1 MSTLSTELEALSNH
15 ILFQFHDEID
25 RARKNSFKNKTTWN
39 FELPSNIDDT
49 TKAPR
54 WATIIA
60 LGPDVMDDFHV
71 GQVVLIDA
79 LKWTRAV
86 MYKGG
91 EFSRTDDRQILAI
104 DVDS

>member
-25 RARKNSFKNKTTWN
+25 KTRKNSFKNKTTWD

-49 TKAPR
+49 TKSPR
-54 WATIIA
+54 WGTIIA
-60 LGPDVMDDFHV
+60 LGPDVIDDFHV
-71 GQVVLIDA
+71 GQVVLVDA

-86 MYKGG
+86 EYKGV
-91 EFSRTDDRQILAI
+91 EFARTDDRQILAF
-104 DVDS
+104 DADS